1 MSAALDVLGPL
12 AGGLGLFLLGMG
24 MMTDGLRLAAGPA
37 LQQVLTWAT
46 RTRWHALASGFAV
59 TTAMQSSS
67 AVTVAAIGFINAG
80 LLGLGPALWVLF
92 GANVGSTTTAWI
104 VATVGLKFKI
114 EAFALPLV
122 GLGMLL
128 RLTGSGQR
136 RGHLGG
142 AMAGFGLLFL
152 GIALLQQA
160 FGALTGLVDIPQG
173 RGFTGMLAQM
183 AVGMVM
189 TVLMQSSAASMAI
202 ALTAAQGGLI
212 DTQGAAAVVIGANIG
227 TTVTAVLAA
236 IGATPNARRAAT
248 AHVVFNLI
256 TVAVA
261 LALLPWMISALA
273 WAREALELPPD
284 PAAKLALFH
293 TSFNVLGVALMW
305 PLAAPLT
312 RWLQQRFR
320 QREEDAAQPRHLD
333 DNVLTVPT
341 LALDALALEVARIG
355 THALHLA
362 RSALR
367 GTPAEALRPEHGVV
381 QQLDDAAARFVERMN
396 RGEMPQPTAARLAHT
411 LRRLRYHETAAEL
424 AVLAAGLRPLA
435 GAVDAGL
442 TGRQT
447 QFEQAMDAALALCEQ
462 ALPMAADASPAGSD
476 TVETVGTLPTD
487 DALLAALA
495 RAEQAYQALKAALL
509 AAGAAGV
516 VALAPMEE
524 ALRRHS
530 ALRRAAQQ
538 AVKAALAERV
548 DAGLGGD
555 QAQQREDTREDA
567 EAASEAAG

>member
-1 MSAALDVLGPL
+1 MGSALDVLGPL
-12 AGGLGLFLLGMG
+12 AGGLGLFLLGMV

-37 LQQVLTWAT
+37 LQGALTWAT
-46 RTRWHALASGFAV
+46 RTRWHALTSGFAV
-59 TTAMQSSS
+59 TTVMQSSS

-128 RLTGSGQR
+128 RLTGSGLR
-136 RGHLGG
+136 RGHLGN

-183 AVGMVM
+183 GVGMVM

-236 IGATPNARRAAT
+236 VGATPNARRAAS
-248 AHVVFNLI
+248 AHVVFNLV
-256 TVAVA
+256 TAAVA
-261 LALLPWMISALA
+261 LALLPWMITALA
-273 WAREALELPPD
+273 WARAALELPPD
-284 PAAKLALFH
+284 PATKLALFH

-312 RWLQQRFR
+312 HWLQQRFR
-320 QREEDAAQPRHLD
+320 EREEDEAQPRHLD

-341 LALDALALEVARIG
+341 LALDALALECGRIG
-355 THALHLA
+355 SHALHLA

-367 GTPAEALRPEHGVV
+367 GTPVAALQAEQGVV

-396 RGEMPQPTAARLAHT
+396 RGEMPQHTAARLAHT
-411 LRRLRYHETAAEL
+411 LRRLRYHETTAEL
-424 AVLAAGLRPLA
+424 AMLAAGLRH
-435 GAVDAGL
+435 L
-442 TGRQT
+442 TGT
-447 QFEQAMDAALALCEQ
+447 QDPGLAQGQARFEQAADAVLAWCEQ
-462 ALPMAADASPAGSD
+462 ALPQAVGVAKLAGGAATANVPDEA
-476 TVETVGTLPTD
+476 TLL
-487 DALLAALA
+487 DALAHS
-495 RAEQAYQALKAALL
+495 EQHYRALKDALL

-516 VALAPMEE
+516 VSLAPMEE

-530 ALRRAAQQ
+530 AMRRAVQQ
-538 AVKAALAERV
+538 AVKAALPAAPTEPPGQGPGGLQRQA
-548 DAGLGGD
+548 DARD
-555 QAQQREDTREDA
+555 DA
-567 EAASEAAG
+567 MAASEAGG